1 MPKIRFI
8 ISEIKSRR
16 IEVFFNNKQLQEDI
30 KRCQEKIKD
39 QEVIINTVEGGF
51 SVIKLSPNNEILD
64 ANSRY
69 LEIMGYTLSE
79 LKKIGY
85 KNLRDPNVSESQYE
99 KLWSSIREGG
109 QVSSGIY
116 SQLRKNGKFV
126 WFYVVFSPL
135 FDEKRNLTAIVA
147 IAADITEFVEKSNE
161 AKDTLKAVDCSMA
174 TIEFDIHGNIVDA
187 NENFLKAVGY
197 TLDEIKGKHHKIFC
211 DPSFVQSNE
220 YALFWDRLRRGEFIA
235 GKFKRFGKNNKE
247 AWLEASYNPILD
259 SNGKVY
265 RVIKFATDITPQVLN
280 DRENMHIAS
289 NMAKENDELTTEGTK
304 VIEKTTENMRQISEM
319 MQTSSSLVASLGNQS
334 DEITSVIQTI
344 KDIADQT
351 NLLALNA
358 AIEAA
363 RAGEYGR
370 GFAVVADEVRKL
382 AERTSQSIA
391 EITSTINSIRDVT
404 GQVVESI
411 KTSIHQVNDGAKFA
425 GEAKE
430 FMDKLRESAS
440 RVAKTIQDRSVQE

>member
-1 MPKIRFI
+1 M
-8 ISEIKSRR
+8 
-16 IEVFFNNKQLQEDI
+16 FFNNKQLQEDI
-30 KRCQEKIKD
+30 KRYQQKIKD
-39 QEVIINTVEGGF
+39 QEVIINTVNGGF

-64 ANSRY
+64 ANTRY
-69 LEIMGYTLSE
+69 LEVMGYTLSE

-99 KLWSSIREGG
+99 TLWNSIRENTE
-109 QVSSGIY
+109 VTSGIY
-116 SQLRKNGKFV
+116 SQLRKDGKFV
-126 WFYVVFSPL
+126 WFYVVFSPI
-135 FDEKRNLTAIVA
+135 FDDKRNLNAIVA
-147 IAADITEFVEKSNE
+147 IAADITEFVEKSHE
-161 AKDTLKAVDCSMA
+161 ARDTLEAVDCSMA
-174 TIEFDIHGNIVDA
+174 TIEFDIQGNIVGA

-197 TLDEIKGKHHKIFC
+197 TLEEIKGKHHKIFC
-211 DPSFVQSNE
+211 DPSFVQSSE
-220 YALFWDRLRRGEFIA
+220 YAAFWDRLRKGEFIA

-259 SNGKVY
+259 ANGKVY

-411 KTSIHQVNDGAKFA
+411 KTSIHQVNDGAKLA

-440 RVAKTIQDRSVQE
+440 KVAQTIQDRSTQE

>member
-1 MPKIRFI
+1 MR
-8 ISEIKSRR
+8 
-16 IEVFFNNKQLQEDI
+16 VFFKNNQLHEDI
-30 KRCQEKIKD
+30 KRYQEKIKD
-39 QEVIINTVEGGF
+39 QEVMIHAIDGGF

-64 ANSRY
+64 ANARY
-69 LEIMGYTLSE
+69 LEAIGYTLSE
-79 LKKIGY
+79 LKQIGY
-85 KNLRDPNVSESQYE
+85 KNLRDPHVSDSQYE
-99 KLWSSIREGG
+99 TLWSSIKERNE
-109 QVSSGIY
+109 VTSGIY
-116 SQLRKNGKFV
+116 SQVRKDGKFV

-135 FDEKRNLTAIVA
+135 LDAKKNLSAIVA
-147 IAADITEFVEKSNE
+147 IAADITEFVEKSHE
-161 AKDTLKAVDCSMA
+161 ARDTLNAVDCSMA
-174 TIEFDIHGNIVDA
+174 TIEFDIQGNIIGA

-211 DPSFVQSNE
+211 DPSFIQSTE
-220 YALFWDRLRRGEFIA
+220 YAMFWDRLRKGEYIA

-259 SNGKVY
+259 ANGNVY
-265 RVIKFATDITPQVLN
+265 RVIKFAADITPQVLN
-280 DRENMHIAS
+280 DRENMVIAS

-440 RVAKTIQDRSVQE
+440 RVAKTIQDRSAQE

>member
-1 MPKIRFI
+1 M
-8 ISEIKSRR
+8 
-16 IEVFFNNKQLQEDI
+16 FFNNKQLQEDI
-30 KRCQEKIKD
+30 RRCQEKIKD
-39 QEVIINTVEGGF
+39 QEVIINTVDGGF

-64 ANSRY
+64 ANARY
-69 LEIMGYTLSE
+69 LEVMGYTLSE
-79 LKKIGY
+79 LRKIGY

-99 KLWSSIREGG
+99 KLWSSIRERGEA
-109 QVSSGIY
+109 SSGIY

-135 FDEKRNLTAIVA
+135 FDEKKNLTAIVV
-147 IAADITEFVEKSNE
+147 IAADITEFVEKSHE
-161 AKDTLKAVDCSMA
+161 ARDTLKAVDCSMA
-174 TIEFDIHGNIVDA
+174 TIEFDIQGNIVDA

-197 TLDEIKGKHHKIFC
+197 SLEEIKGKHHKIFC

-220 YALFWDRLRRGEFIA
+220 YALFWERLRRGEFIA

-259 SNGKVY
+259 ANGKVY

-440 RVAKTIQDRSVQE
+440 RVAKTIQDRSAQE

>member
-1 MPKIRFI
+1 M
-8 ISEIKSRR
+8 
-16 IEVFFNNKQLQEDI
+16 FFNNKQLQEDI
-30 KRCQEKIKD
+30 RRCQEKIKD
-39 QEVIINTVEGGF
+39 QEIIINTVDGGF

-64 ANSRY
+64 ANARY

-99 KLWSSIREGG
+99 KLWSSIRERAE
-109 QVSSGIY
+109 VSSGIY

-135 FDEKRNLTAIVA
+135 FDERRNLTAIVA

-161 AKDTLKAVDCSMA
+161 ARDTLKAVDCSMA
-174 TIEFDIHGNIVDA
+174 TIEFDIQGNIMDA

-197 TLDEIKGKHHKIFC
+197 TLEEIKGKHHKIFC

-220 YALFWDRLRRGEFIA
+220 YALFWERLRRGEFIA

-259 SNGKVY
+259 ANGKVY

>member
-1 MPKIRFI
+1 M
-8 ISEIKSRR
+8 
-16 IEVFFNNKQLQEDI
+16 FFNNKQLQEDI

-64 ANSRY
+64 ANARY
-69 LEIMGYTLSE
+69 LEVMGYTLSE

-85 KNLRDPNVSESQYE
+85 KNLRDPHVSESQYE
-99 KLWSSIREGG
+99 KLWNSIRESGD
-109 QVSSGIY
+109 VSSGIY

-135 FDEKRNLTAIVA
+135 FDEKRTLNSIVA
-147 IAADITEFVEKSNE
+147 IAADITEFVEKSHE
-161 AKDTLKAVDCSMA
+161 ARDTLKAVDCSMA
-174 TIEFDIHGNIVDA
+174 TIEFDTHGNIIDA
-187 NENFLKAVGY
+187 NENFLRAVGY
-197 TLDEIKGKHHKIFC
+197 TLEEIKGKHHKIFC

-259 SNGKVY
+259 ANGKVY